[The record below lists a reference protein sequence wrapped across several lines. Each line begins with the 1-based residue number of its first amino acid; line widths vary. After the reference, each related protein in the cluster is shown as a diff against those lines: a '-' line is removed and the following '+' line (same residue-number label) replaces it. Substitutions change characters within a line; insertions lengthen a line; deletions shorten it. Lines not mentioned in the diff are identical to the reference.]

1 MAKEHLLNY
10 AFNRWG
16 LNKKSSVGPLVAWVR
31 ECAPKTLEEWR
42 ECYLKHLEGFLRAK
56 GVDLSPDEYLD
67 SLGDRLYAKL
77 QEVIKS
83 ELEEIT
89 LEDCRSYVWE
99 VVVNRTFQ
107 GYLREMTSV
116 KDLLESLLEVEIE
129 PAPDYIDR
137 GYDVDYVIPVG
148 DKYIGLQIKPVTY
161 EQMPDAY
168 KWVELMQEKH
178 KRFWREFGGK
188 VFIVFS
194 KPKGKR
200 EFEVENLED
209 LVKDIEQ
216 EVRRLREGN
225 SSRS

>member
-1 MAKEHLLNY
+1 
-10 AFNRWG
+10 
-16 LNKKSSVGPLVAWVR
+16 
-31 ECAPKTLEEWR
+31 
-42 ECYLKHLEGFLRAK
+42 
-56 GVDLSPDEYLD
+56 
-67 SLGDRLYAKL
+67 
-77 QEVIKS
+77 
-83 ELEEIT
+83 
-89 LEDCRSYVWE
+89 
-99 VVVNRTFQ
+99 
-107 GYLREMTSV
+107 MTSV

-168 KWVELMQEKH
+168 KWKELMQEKH
-178 KRFWREFGGK
+178 KRFRREFGGK
-188 VFIVFS
+188 VFIVFC
-194 KPKGKR
+194 KHRGKR
-200 EFEVENLED
+200 EFEVENLEG